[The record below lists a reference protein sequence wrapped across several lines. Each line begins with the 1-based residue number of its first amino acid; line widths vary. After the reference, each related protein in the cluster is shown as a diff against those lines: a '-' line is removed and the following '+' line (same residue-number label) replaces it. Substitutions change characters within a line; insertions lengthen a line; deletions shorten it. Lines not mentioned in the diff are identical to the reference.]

1 MLWQVQG
8 PALPGRKVNVQ
19 LLGSIHVGQPEPGSG
34 DYFVTVGA
42 GHLLG
47 DNSFVSQ
54 LQSKGLLSPPCTASP
69 DNASHKNE

>member
-8 PALPGRKVNVQ
+8 PALPGRKVSVQ

-54 LQSKGLLSPPCTASP
+54 LQKQGFTVTPVHSQP
-69 DNASHKNE
+69 